1 MPLRIDRI
9 LRCDAEFRQQ
19 CDAEALDLARGH
31 ALKTALNHM
40 TTPNLGYLD
49 FLDLAAKLGC
59 VGVELRNDIAQPLF
73 DGMDPVTAGKHAA
86 DKGLRIVGLSQV
98 YPFNS
103 WDAKRENAVR
113 SLIGIAQA
121 AKAET
126 ISLIPRNDGTGVGN
140 GERQA
145 NLRVAMKAILPMLQD
160 AGITALVEPL
170 GFLRSS
176 LRSKA
181 ELVET
186 IQAIGGEA
194 SFKLVH
200 DTFHHTLAGG
210 GAMYPEMTGII
221 HISGVTDPA
230 LRVDQMEDEHR
241 VLVDGADRL
250 GNVAQIGA
258 LLTAGYD
265 GPVSYEC
272 FSPVTHAMPDPYSE
286 LKRSFEFIAAELQLQ
301 SA

>member
-1 MPLRIDRI
+1 
-9 LRCDAEFRQQ
+9 
-19 CDAEALDLARGH
+19 
-31 ALKTALNHM
+31 M
-40 TTPNLGYLD
+40 TTPSLGYVE
-49 FLDLAAKLGC
+49 FLDLAVKLGC
-59 VGVELRNDIAQPLF
+59 VGVEVRNDIAQPLF
-73 DGMDPVTAGKHAA
+73 DGIDPVTAGKQAA

-103 WDAKRENAVR
+103 WDGERENAVR

-126 ISLIPRNDGTGVGN
+126 ISLIPRNDGTGTGN
-140 GERQA
+140 DVRHA

-176 LRSKA
+176 LRSKT

-210 GAMYPEMTGII
+210 GAIYPDFTGIV

-241 VLVDGADRL
+241 VLVNAADRL
-250 GNVAQIGA
+250 GNIAQIGA
-258 LLTAGYD
+258 LLAAGYD
-265 GPVSYEC
+265 GPISYEC
-272 FSPVTHAMPDPYSE
+272 FSPVTQAMADPYSE
-286 LKRSFEFIAAELQLQ
+286 LKRSIDFIASQLQLQ